1 MKLPGAVRTGVRG
14 LAMMPSVAAYES
26 QKAQSIAQ
34 IGQAIGGA
42 VDKIEQQ
49 NIKAKQDKAREF
61 AIEQNNQ
68 FTQDFAMMDRQL
80 RQESKNGDEY
90 EQGMIKF
97 MESSRAYAD
106 EVAGDEYQ
114 TEAAQ
119 SLFSDLKA
127 KNYSYITRTAQDLNK
142 AYSMGLVNDLINTEV
157 SNVYNNPDLA
167 EQSLKL
173 SIAAID
179 SSQLTEVEKQEK
191 KRAVRND
198 IGYIKITSIAD
209 ADPEKALKMLQEPSN
224 TKNMPVQKIL
234 QLTQYASRKS
244 SEQDAA
250 YIAQQRKFDK
260 LADEREKAI
269 EESTAKDLFE
279 KQALNELTLNEV
291 QSNRDN
297 LSQADYKYFL
307 GEASGTVSKPTT
319 NINEYGRLYSLAET
333 SPQEAIADAKN
344 ALLKRD
350 LTISDFNKIVGLAQS
365 EEKGELPT
373 PYKQATNYLRNVSR
387 TNELNPPEGAG
398 ERYAK
403 STVDFNQWF
412 ANNQDADPV
421 DAIKKVEEIWS
432 QYQITESPVV
442 LSGKLPYGIKKTRI
456 DLTVSDISEAKTKL
470 LKDFKSG
477 KISEQ
482 QYEKAKQNIIM
493 WNKYLESKQ

>member
-42 VDKIEQQ
+42 IDKIEQQ

-97 MESSRAYAD
+97 MESSKAYAD

-224 TKNMPVQKIL
+224 TKNMPVQKLL

-244 SEQDAA
+244 SEQ
-250 YIAQQRKFDK
+250 
-260 LADEREKAI
+260 
-269 EESTAKDLFE
+269 
-279 KQALNELTLNEV
+279 
-291 QSNRDN
+291 
-297 LSQADYKYFL
+297 
-307 GEASGTVSKPTT
+307 
-319 NINEYGRLYSLAET
+319 
-333 SPQEAIADAKN
+333 
-344 ALLKRD
+344 
-350 LTISDFNKIVGLAQS
+350 
-365 EEKGELPT
+365 
-373 PYKQATNYLRNVSR
+373 
-387 TNELNPPEGAG
+387 
-398 ERYAK
+398 
-403 STVDFNQWF
+403 
-412 ANNQDADPV
+412 
-421 DAIKKVEEIWS
+421 
-432 QYQITESPVV
+432 
-442 LSGKLPYGIKKTRI
+442 
-456 DLTVSDISEAKTKL
+456 
-470 LKDFKSG
+470 
-477 KISEQ
+477 
-482 QYEKAKQNIIM
+482 
-493 WNKYLESKQ
+493 